1 MEGVDQSNMNRNS
14 CAFGSS
20 SGAAI
25 RAPNRLNNVMPI
37 NHMGVAE
44 NQKPYGIPPSHPNSN
59 ISPSSPY
66 PQFFASQ
73 SQSNSVSQRVCSPN
87 LSSASSHSR
96 SLSQPSF
103 FSLDSLP
110 PLSPSPYRET
120 LAATS
125 LSDSISTDVSAEEGL
140 ATSHGPLP
148 NRGHAL
154 QLGHSLPPRK
164 GHRRSSSDSPSG
176 ISDFIHSVPQFLP
189 SRTWSDRDN
198 SASRGGNSGFEKP
211 IQLVLKEPVK
221 DVDRFDGF
229 SGEPMD
235 GRKEDDGLDD
245 LFSAYMNLDN
255 IDGLNFSAMEDKDL
269 DSRTSGS
276 KTVESS
282 DNEVESH
289 ANGKATGAQGAS
301 SSCSEE
307 RREGVKRSSNGDIA
321 PGSRHRRS
329 FSLDSS
335 IGSFHIGDESPKLP
349 PLQNRVGQH
358 SPSNSI
364 DGKTSETSMEF
375 GNGEFS
381 SEELKKIKENDKL
394 AEIAMSDPK
403 RAKRILANRLSAARS
418 KERKMR
424 YISELE
430 LKVQTLQTETTTL
443 STQFTKLQMDNS
455 ELKSENNEYKL
466 RIQALEQQSQ
476 LKDALNETLDAE
488 VRRLRLTVAELGGES
503 LLSSRMAQ
511 QLAISQQMLQLQ
523 HQQQPSQLRHFQLH
537 NSHSQEQTQTQS
549 QRHNGKATAY

>member
-1 MEGVDQSNMNRNS
+1 MEGVDQGNMNRNS
-14 CAFGSS
+14 SAFGSS
-20 SGAAI
+20 SGANI
-25 RAPNRLNNVMPI
+25 RPSNRLNV
-37 NHMGVAE
+37 VE
-44 NQKPYGIPPSHPNSN
+44 NQKPYGIPPSHPNTN
-59 ISPSSPY
+59 VSPSSPY
-66 PQFFASQ
+66 SQFLASQ
-73 SQSNSVSQRVCSPN
+73 PQSNSVSQRLGSPN
-87 LSSASSHSR
+87 MSPASSHSR
-96 SLSQPSF
+96 SSSQPSF

-110 PLSPSPYRET
+110 PLSPSPYREP

-125 LSDSISTDVSAEEGL
+125 YSDTISTDVSAEESL
-140 ATSHGPLP
+140 ANSHAPSS
-148 NRGHAL
+148 NRGQAL

-164 GHRRSSSDSPSG
+164 GHRRSSSDSPLG
-176 ISDFIHSVPQFLP
+176 ISDFIQSVPQLVP
-189 SRTWSDRDN
+189 SRAWNDRDN
-198 SASRGGNSGFEKP
+198 LASRGGNSGFEKP
-211 IQLVLKEPVK
+211 IQLVLKEPFK
-221 DVDRFDGF
+221 DMDRVNGC
-229 SGEPMD
+229 SGEHMD
-235 GRKEDDGLDD
+235 GKKEDDSLDD

-255 IDGLNFSAMEDKDL
+255 IDGLNFTGIEDKDL

-289 ANGKATGAQGAS
+289 ANGKATGALGAS
-301 SSCSEE
+301 SSYSEE
-307 RREGVKRSSNGDIA
+307 RRDGVKRSSNGDIA

-335 IGSFHIGDESPKLP
+335 IGNFCIGDESPKLP
-349 PLQNRVGQH
+349 PLQNRVGQL

-364 DGKTSETSMEF
+364 DGKTSETGMEF

-455 ELKSENNEYKL
+455 ELKTENNEYKL

-488 VRRLRLTVAELGGES
+488 VRRLRRTVAELGGES

-511 QLAISQQMLQLQ
+511 QLAISQQMFQLQ
-523 HQQQPSQLRHFQLH
+523 HQQHPSQLRQVQLR
-537 NSHSQEQTQTQS
+537 NSHSQEQTQTES
-549 QRHNGKATAY
+549 QLHNGKTTAY

>member
-1 MEGVDQSNMNRNS
+1 MNRNS
-14 CAFGSS
+14 CVFGSS
-20 SGAAI
+20 SGATL
-25 RAPNRLNNVMPI
+25 RPPNRLNNAVP
-37 NHMGVAE
+37 NNQVGVAE
-44 NQKPYGIPPSHPNSN
+44 NQKPYGIPPSHPNTN

-73 SQSNSVSQRVCSPN
+73 SNSVSQ
-87 LSSASSHSR
+87 HSR

-110 PLSPSPYRET
+110 PLSPSPYKEP
-120 LAATS
+120 S
-125 LSDSISTDVSAEEGL
+125 FSDSISTDVYAEESL
-140 ATSHGPLP
+140 VTSHAPLP

-164 GHRRSSSDSPSG
+164 GHRRSSSDSPLG
-176 ISDFIHSVPQFLP
+176 ISDFIQSAPPLVP
-189 SRTWSDRDN
+189 SRTWFDRGN
-198 SASRGGNSGFEKP
+198 SASKGRNPGFEKP
-211 IQLVLKEPVK
+211 IQLVLKEPIKDMDCV
-221 DVDRFDGF
+221 DVDGF
-229 SGEPMD
+229 GGEPMV
-235 GRKEDDGLDD
+235 GRKEDDALDD

-255 IDGLNFSAMEDKDL
+255 IDGLDFSGMEDKDL

-289 ANGKATGAQGAS
+289 ANEKVTGAQGAS

-307 RREGVKRSSNGDIA
+307 RREGVKRSSNGNIA

-335 IGSFHIGDESPKLP
+335 IGSFHIGDELPGLP

-358 SPSNSI
+358 SPSSSI
-364 DGKTSETSMEF
+364 DGKTSETNIKF

-394 AEIAMSDPK
+394 AEIAMADPK

-488 VRRLRLTVAELGGES
+488 VRRLRRTVAELGGES

-511 QLAISQQMLQLQ
+511 QLAISQQMFQLQ
-523 HQQQPSQLRHFQLH
+523 HQQHPSQLRHGQLH

-549 QRHNGKATAY
+549 QRHNGKATAC

>member
-1 MEGVDQSNMNRNS
+1 MEGVDQSNMKRNGGV
-14 CAFGSS
+14 FGSS
-20 SGAAI
+20 SGANL
-25 RAPNRLNNVMPI
+25 RPPNRLNTAVPVGQL
-37 NHMGVAE
+37 GVAE
-44 NQKPYGIPPSHPNSN
+44 NQKPYGIPPSHPNTN

-73 SQSNSVSQRVCSPN
+73 SHSNSVSQRLGSPN

-110 PLSPSPYRET
+110 PLSPSPYREP
-120 LAATS
+120 S
-125 LSDSISTDVSAEEGL
+125 LSDPISMDVSAEESL
-140 ATSHGPLP
+140 VNPHAPLP
-148 NRGHAL
+148 NRGPSL

-164 GHRRSSSDSPSG
+164 GHRRSSSDSPLG
-176 ISDFIHSVPQFLP
+176 ISDFIQSAPQLVP
-189 SRTWSDRDN
+189 SRTWSDRDV
-198 SASRGGNSGFEKP
+198 SRGGNSGYEKP
-211 IQLVLKEPVK
+211 IQLVLKEPIK
-221 DVDRFDGF
+221 SMDRGVDGF
-229 SGEPMD
+229 AGELVV
-235 GRKEDDGLDD
+235 GRKEDDSLDD

-255 IDGLNFSAMEDKDL
+255 IDALNFSGMEDKDL

-289 ANGKATGAQGAS
+289 ANGKTTGAQGAS
-301 SSCSEE
+301 SSCSED
-307 RREGVKRSSNGDIA
+307 RREGVKRTSNGDIA

-329 FSLDSS
+329 YSLDSS
-335 IGSFHIGDESPKLP
+335 IGNFHIEDESPKLP
-349 PLQNRVGQH
+349 PLQNRGGQH

-364 DGKTSETSMEF
+364 EGKTSETSMEF

-394 AEIAMSDPK
+394 AEIAMADPK

-488 VRRLRLTVAELGGES
+488 VRRLRRTVAELGGES

-511 QLAISQQMLQLQ
+511 QLAISQQMFPLQ
-523 HQQQPSQLRHFQLH
+523 HQQHPNQLRHAQLH

-549 QRHNGKATAY
+549 QRQNGKATAY

>member
-1 MEGVDQSNMNRNS
+1 MVGVDQSNMNMNRNS
-14 CAFGSS
+14 GVFGSS
-20 SGAAI
+20 SGGAL
-25 RAPNRLNNVMPI
+25 RPPNRLNNQ
-37 NHMGVAE
+37 MGVAE
-44 NQKPYGIPPSHPNSN
+44 NQNQKPYGMPPSHPNTN

-66 PQFFASQ
+66 PQFLGSQ
-73 SQSNSVSQRVCSPN
+73 SQSNSVSQRLGSPN
-87 LSSASSHSR
+87 LSPASSHSR

-110 PLSPSPYRET
+110 PLSPSPYKEP
-120 LAATS
+120 S
-125 LSDSISTDVSAEEGL
+125 FSDSISTDVSAEESL
-140 ATSHGPLP
+140 PTSHAPLP

-164 GHRRSSSDSPSG
+164 GHRRSSSDSPLG
-176 ISDFIHSVPQFLP
+176 IADFIQSAPQFVP
-189 SRTWSDRDN
+189 SKTWSNREN

-211 IQLVLKEPVK
+211 IQLVLKEPIK
-221 DVDRFDGF
+221 DMDRVDGF
-229 SGEPMD
+229 GGEPMV
-235 GRKEDDGLDD
+235 GRKEDDALDD

-255 IDGLNFSAMEDKDL
+255 IDGLNFSGMEDKDL

-289 ANGKATGAQGAS
+289 ANGKVTGSQGAS
-301 SSCSEE
+301 SRCSEE
-307 RREGVKRSSNGDIA
+307 RREGVKRSSNGDVA

-335 IGSFHIGDESPKLP
+335 IGNFHIGDESPKLP
-349 PLQNRVGQH
+349 PSQNRFGQH
-358 SPSNSI
+358 SPSSSI

-394 AEIAMSDPK
+394 AEIAMADPK

-476 LKDALNETLDAE
+476 LKDGMHMHFSSTL
-488 VRRLRLTVAELGGES
+488 S
-503 LLSSRMAQ
+503 ISSNLL
-511 QLAISQQMLQLQ
+511 
-523 HQQQPSQLRHFQLH
+523 
-537 NSHSQEQTQTQS
+537 
-549 QRHNGKATAY
+549 

>member
-14 CAFGSS
+14 CVFGSS
-20 SGAAI
+20 SSSGGAL
-25 RAPNRLNNVMPI
+25 RPPNRLNSNVMLI
-37 NHMGVAE
+37 NQMGVTE
-44 NQKPYGIPPSHPNSN
+44 NQKPYGIPPSHPNTN
-59 ISPSSPY
+59 ISPSSAY

-73 SQSNSVSQRVCSPN
+73 SQSNSVSQRLSSPN
-87 LSSASSHSR
+87 LSPASSHSR

-110 PLSPSPYRET
+110 PLSPSPYKEP
-120 LAATS
+120 S
-125 LSDSISTDVSAEEGL
+125 FSDSISTDVSAEESL
-140 ATSHGPLP
+140 ANSHAPLP

-164 GHRRSSSDSPSG
+164 GHRRSSSDSPLG
-176 ISDFIHSVPQFLP
+176 IADFIQSVPQ
-189 SRTWSDRDN
+189 SVSSKTWSDREN
-198 SASRGGNSGFEKP
+198 LASRGGNSGFEKP
-211 IQLVLKEPVK
+211 IQLVLKEPMK
-221 DVDRFDGF
+221 DMDCVDGF
-229 SGEPMD
+229 GGEPMV
-235 GRKEDDGLDD
+235 GRKEDDALDD

-255 IDGLNFSAMEDKDL
+255 IDGLNFSGMEDKDL

-289 ANGKATGAQGAS
+289 AYGKVIGAQGAIS
-301 SSCSEE
+301 RCSEE
-307 RREGVKRSSNGDIA
+307 RREGVKRSSNGDVA

-335 IGSFHIGDESPKLP
+335 IGNFHIGDELPKLP
-349 PLQNRVGQH
+349 PSQNRFGQH
-358 SPSNSI
+358 SPSSSI

-394 AEIAMSDPK
+394 AEIAMADPK

-443 STQFTKLQMDNS
+443 STQFTKLQMNNS

-488 VRRLRLTVAELGGES
+488 VRRLRCTVAELGGES

-511 QLAISQQMLQLQ
+511 QLAISQQVFQLKEQQ
-523 HQQQPSQLRHFQLH
+523 HPNQLRHVQVH
-537 NSHSQEQTQTQS
+537 NTHSQEQTQTQS

>member
-1 MEGVDQSNMNRNS
+1 MEGVDQSNKHQNS
-14 CAFGSS
+14 YSVGSS
-20 SGAAI
+20 I
-25 RAPNRLNNVMPI
+25 RSPNRLNAMSVNQI
-37 NHMGVAE
+37 GVVE
-44 NQKPYGIPPSHPNSN
+44 NQKPYGIPPSHPNTN
-59 ISPSSPY
+59 AISPSSAY
-66 PQFFASQ
+66 TQFFASQ

-110 PLSPSPYRET
+110 PLSPSPYREP
-120 LAATS
+120 S
-125 LSDSISTDVSAEEGL
+125 FSDSISTDVPVEESLG
-140 ATSHGPLP
+140 TSHAPSG

-154 QLGHSLPPRK
+154 HLGHSLPPRK
-164 GHRRSSSDSPSG
+164 GHRRSSSDSPLGIADFVQSG
-176 ISDFIHSVPQFLP
+176 PQFVP

-198 SASRGGNSGFEKP
+198 SASKGGNSAVKKP
-211 IQLVLKEPVK
+211 VQLVLKEPIK
-221 DVDRFDGF
+221 DVDRVDGF
-229 SGEPMD
+229 SGEAMD
-235 GRKEDDGLDD
+235 GRKADDSLDD

-255 IDGLNFSAMEDKDL
+255 IDGLNFSGME

-289 ANGKATGAQGAS
+289 ANGKAAGVLGAS
-301 SSCSEE
+301 SEE
-307 RREGVKRSSNGDIA
+307 RKEGVKRSSNGDIA

-329 FSLDSS
+329 YSLDSS

-349 PLQNRVGQH
+349 PLQNRVGQQ
-358 SPSNSI
+358 SQGNSV
-364 DGKTSETSMEF
+364 DVKTSETNMEF
-375 GNGEFS
+375 GGGEFS
-381 SEELKKIKENDKL
+381 SEEIKKIKENDKL
-394 AEIAMSDPK
+394 AEIAMADPK

-443 STQFTKLQMDNS
+443 STQFTKLQMDHS

-488 VRRLRLTVAELGGES
+488 VRRLRRTVAELGGES

-511 QLAISQQMLQLQ
+511 QLSISQQMFQLQ
-523 HQQQPSQLRHFQLH
+523 NQQQPGQLRHAQLH
-537 NSHSQEQTQTQS
+537 NSHPQEQTQTKS